1 MNIFKYI
8 TKSLWYFRKQ
18 HFAVFLG
25 TIVST
30 AVLTGALII
39 GDSVKYSL
47 HDLVNLRLGQ
57 VEYAMPAGDRYVR
70 AELAKEIRADL
81 NGNAAALLQV
91 KGIAIQPENQTRTN
105 NIQAYGVDQE
115 FWKFSFAEQIDLKD
129 GEAAVSLNLADKM
142 SLRIGDE
149 FLLRVEKGSLIPANA
164 PFVSDEDQ
172 SIALRVKVKAIA
184 GNQEL
189 GRFSLK
195 NNQVAPYNVF
205 LSRDY
210 LAKEMELEGRANLLL
225 ASSASESLLTF
236 SDLEASLVQNWNIED
251 AGLKICSIKGKDQL
265 ELISDRVFI
274 DTPISDELEKIEI
287 NKQSLLTYFVNRISC
302 KDKETPYSFVSA
314 INGDSRLS
322 NLSDGEMIINQ
333 WLADD
338 LGAKVGDTISLNY
351 FVIGAL
357 RALEEQTQT
366 FVVKE
371 ILPLDSDLLDQDMMP
386 SFPGLSD
393 AGSCNE
399 WEAGV
404 PVDFS
409 KIRPKD
415 EDYWKQYKGTP
426 KAFIS
431 PAKAVEL
438 WSNKYGKY
446 TAFRFNEKELSQNDL
461 EKLMLSVMNPN
472 LLNLSFVSVRDAG
485 VSAAN
490 NMVDFGELF
499 LSLSFFIIFAG
510 VLLTIL
516 IYSLNLDSRSQ
527 ENGILLS
534 LGFPKSQILRIRVY
548 ESLVTVVVGGLV
560 GVLGGVLYNQL
571 LLKALNSVWTDVVRT
586 NMLNVHLRGT
596 TLFTGFAI
604 GLVVAML
611 CIWWLTRKKLKKTA
625 SNLIQNTTDEN
636 ISAKGSRISKLIA
649 LISILG
655 AAAIITY
662 AFASSLDQNA
672 ELLLSAGGLFMIGAC
687 AFVHVYL
694 QKLSSTRSS
703 KTPSLLQLAIKNSA
717 RNRRRSLASVALLA
731 LGTFSVLITG
741 ANRKTFLNTE
751 NSDKSG
757 TGGYEYWI
765 ESTMPVLFDLNTA
778 EGLEKAGFWDGDID
792 STTQF
797 VQFRAL
803 EGDDASCLNL
813 NQVQKPRILGFDP
826 ILFDKKDAFSFA
838 ALAANV
844 DSEHPWQA
852 LNKDLGEN
860 VIPAYADQTVIVW
873 GLKRAVGD
881 TLIYQNE
888 FGKDI
893 KLVLM
898 GGLNNSIFQ
907 GNILISDNQFQ
918 KHFPSISGSKILLI
932 DSQNDK
938 DDQLMQKFENNLQ
951 DLGVSGM
958 KTSDRLAAFYSVEN
972 TYLSMFMFLGG
983 LGVIIGTIGLG
994 IVLMRNILERKKEL
1008 ALLSAIGYQQK
1019 SLFKLLFYENLFLLL
1034 AGLACGLGAA
1044 LIGVLP
1050 SLLSP
1055 SFHMPVGYIL
1065 TLLFGILISGLIW
1078 IWIPARQIKKYNIV
1092 ESLKNE

>member
-8 TKSLWYFRKQ
+8 IKSLWYFRKQ

-70 AELAKEIRADL
+70 AELAKEIQADL
-81 NGNAAALLQV
+81 NVNAAALLQV
-91 KGIAIQPENQTRTN
+91 KGIAIQPENKTRTN
-105 NIQAYGVDQE
+105 NIQAYGVDQD
-115 FWKFSFAEQIDLKD
+115 FWKFSSAQAIDLKD
-129 GEAAVSLNLADKM
+129 GEASVSLNLADKM
-142 SLRIGDE
+142 SLKIGDE

-164 PFVSDEDQ
+164 PFVSDDDQ
-172 SIALRVKVKAIA
+172 TMALRLKVKAIA
-184 GNQEL
+184 GDQEL

-195 NNQVAPYNVF
+195 NNQLAPYNVF

-225 ASSASESLLTF
+225 ASSAGESLL
-236 SDLEASLVQNWNIED
+236 SVVDLEGSLEKNWNVKD
-251 AGLKICSIKGKDQL
+251 AGLEIRSVKGKDQL

-274 DTPISDELEKIEI
+274 DKPISDKIEKIAI
-287 NKQSLLTYFVNRISC
+287 DQQSLLTYFVNRISS

-322 NLSDGEMIINQ
+322 DLSDGEISINQ

-338 LGAKVGDTISLNY
+338 LDAKAGDTISLDY

-357 RALEEQTQT
+357 RALEERNQT

-371 ILPLDSDLLDQDMMP
+371 ILPLDNDLLDQAMMP

-415 EDYWKQYKGTP
+415 EDYWKKYKGTP

-446 TAFRFNEKELSQNDL
+446 TAIRFSDKELNQKGL
-461 EKLMLSVMNPN
+461 EKLLLSVMNPD
-472 LLNLSFVSVRDAG
+472 LLNLSFVSVRSAG

-516 IYSLNLDSRSQ
+516 IYSLNVDSRSQ
-527 ENGILLS
+527 ENGILLG
-534 LGFPKSQILRIRVY
+534 LGFNKSQILRIRIY
-548 ESLVTVVVGGLV
+548 ESLVTVVVGGFV
-560 GVLGGVLYNQL
+560 GVLGGILYNHL

-596 TLFTGFAI
+596 TLFTGFVI

-611 CIWWLTRKKLKKTA
+611 CIWLVTRKKLKKTA
-625 SNLIQNTTDEN
+625 SELIQNTIDEN
-636 ISAKGSRISKLIA
+636 SSAKSNRISV
-649 LISILG
+649 SIGILSML
-655 AAAIITY
+655 AAACMIAY

-687 AFVHVYL
+687 AFVQLYL

-703 KTPSLLQLAIKNSA
+703 KTLSLLQLAMKNSA
-717 RNRRRSLASVALLA
+717 RNRKRSLASVALLA

-741 ANRKTFLNTE
+741 ANRKTFFDTE
-751 NSDKSG
+751 NANQSG
-757 TGGYEYWI
+757 TGGYEYWM
-765 ESTMPVLFDLNTA
+765 ETTLPVLFDLNSA
-778 EGLEKAGFWDGDID
+778 QGQEKAGFWEGDLD

-797 VQFRAL
+797 VQFRVL

-826 ILFDKKDAFSFA
+826 LLFDKKDAFSFA

-852 LNKDLGEN
+852 LNQDLGTD

-873 GLKRAVGD
+873 GLKKAVGD
-881 TLIYQNE
+881 TLVYQNE

-918 KHFPSISGSKILLI
+918 KHFPSSSGSKLLLV
-932 DSQNDK
+932 DSQSDK

-994 IVLMRNILERKKEL
+994 IVLMRNIMERKKEL
-1008 ALLSAIGYQQK
+1008 ALLSAIGYQQN
-1019 SLFKLLFYENLFLLL
+1019 SLFKLLFYENLFLLIV
-1034 AGLACGLGAA
+1034 GLLCGLGAA

-1065 TLLFGILISGLIW
+1065 TLLFGILVSGLIW